1 VANGTASGS
10 TEIEA
15 IVPVRGR
22 AARTVLTSGQ
32 VRFRWLITL
41 GIACG
46 AIVVFFP
53 FFWMAI
59 TSLKTAP
66 EIQRVPLQIAPDHW
80 LNLANYVE
88 VFKRENFLR
97 YLLNSALV
105 ASIAAV
111 SSVVVSSLAGFG
123 FAKYHFP
130 GRDVL
135 FLAIVGI
142 LMVPF
147 QSVVVPLYVWMNRL
161 GLLDTYAGIVAPDLV
176 SVFGVFLMRQS
187 IEMIPN
193 DYIDA
198 ARMDG
203 SSELRI
209 FFEVILPSVK
219 PAIATLLIIKFMWSW
234 NEFFWPMV
242 VISSPQMKVVTMGLM
257 SFTNM
262 YFIEYNLLTAAAVIS
277 ILPILV
283 IFVTLQRWVVQAV
296 VMSGLKG

>member
-1 VANGTASGS
+1 MNP
-10 TEIEA
+10 
-15 IVPVRGR
+15 IVPSSGLSRR
-22 AARTVLTSGQ
+22 AALTSRQ
-32 VRFRWLITL
+32 VHFRWLITL
-41 GIACG
+41 AVACG
-46 AIVVFFP
+46 AIMIFFP

-80 LNLANYVE
+80 FNLTNYFE
-88 VFKRENFLR
+88 VFKREPFMR
-97 YLLNSALV
+97 YLLNSAIV
-105 ASIAAV
+105 ASVAAV
-111 SSVVVSSLAGFG
+111 SSLVVSSLAGFG

-130 GRDVL
+130 GRDIF
-135 FLAIVGI
+135 FLAVVGI

-147 QSVVVPLYVWMNRL
+147 QSVVVPLYVWINDL

-176 SVFGVFLMRQS
+176 SVFGVFLMRQA
-187 IEMIPN
+187 IEMIPD

-198 ARMDG
+198 ARIDG
-203 SSELRI
+203 CSELRI
-209 FFEVILPSVK
+209 FWSVILPSVT
-219 PAIATLLIIKFMWSW
+219 PATLLIIKFMWSW

-242 VISSPQMKVVTMGLM
+242 VISSPQMKVATMGLM

-277 ILPILV
+277 ILPILL

>member
-1 VANGTASGS
+1 MSSIAPSIESASRE
-10 TEIEA
+10 TRA
-15 IVPVRGR
+15 I
-22 AARTVLTSGQ
+22 ARVH
-32 VRFRWLITL
+32 VRWLIML
-41 GIACG
+41 AVACG

-53 FFWMAI
+53 FFWMAV

-88 VFKRENFLR
+88 VFKREPFMR
-97 YLLNSALV
+97 FLLNSAIV

-130 GRDVL
+130 GRDAL
-135 FLAIVGI
+135 FLAVVGI

-147 QSVVVPLYVWMNRL
+147 QSVVVPLYVWINRL
-161 GLLDTYAGIVAPDLV
+161 GLLDTYMGIVAPDLV
-176 SVFGVFLMRQS
+176 SVFGVFLMRQA

-198 ARMDG
+198 ARVDG
-203 SSELRI
+203 CSELKI
-209 FFEVILPSVK
+209 FFTVILPSVR
-219 PAIATLLIIKFMWSW
+219 PAIATLLIIKFMWNW

-242 VISSPQMKVVTMGLM
+242 VISSSQMKVVTMGLM

-277 ILPILV
+277 ILPILL
-283 IFVTLQRWVVQAV
+283 IFITLQRWVVQAV

>member
-1 VANGTASGS
+1 LSRPATPNLG
-10 TEIEA
+10 
-15 IVPVRGR
+15 PVH
-22 AARTVLTSGQ
+22 V
-32 VRFRWLITL
+32 RWLIAL
-41 GIACG
+41 AVAGG

-66 EIQRVPLQIAPDHW
+66 EIQRVPLQIAPDDW
-80 LNLANYVE
+80 LNFSNYFE
-88 VFKRENFLR
+88 VFKREPFWR
-97 YLLNSALV
+97 YLLNSTIV
-105 ASIAAV
+105 ASVAAV

-123 FAKYHFP
+123 FAKYRFP

-135 FLAIVGI
+135 FLAVVGI
-142 LMVPF
+142 MMVPF
-147 QSVVVPLYVWMNRL
+147 QSVVVPLYVMMNDL

-176 SVFGVFLMRQS
+176 SVFGVFLMRQA
-187 IEMIPN
+187 IETIPD

-198 ARMDG
+198 ARIDG
-203 SSELRI
+203 ASELRI
-209 FFEVILPSVK
+209 FFLVILPSVK

-242 VISSPQMKVVTMGLM
+242 VTSSPQMKVVTMGLM

-262 YFIEYNLLTAAAVIS
+262 YFIEYNLLTAAAVVS

-283 IFVTLQRWVVQAV
+283 IFVVLQRWVVQAV

>member
-1 VANGTASGS
+1 MNS
-10 TEIEA
+10 
-15 IVPVRGR
+15 IVPSSEPSPR
-22 AARTVLTSGQ
+22 AALA
-32 VRFRWLITL
+32 VRHVYFRWLITL
-41 GIACG
+41 AVACG
-46 AIVVFFP
+46 AIMIFFP

-80 LNLANYVE
+80 LNLTNYFE
-88 VFKRENFLR
+88 VFKREPFMR
-97 YLLNSALV
+97 YLLNSAIV

-111 SSVVVSSLAGFG
+111 SSLVVSSLAGFG

-130 GRDVL
+130 GRDAF
-135 FLAIVGI
+135 FLAVVGI
-142 LMVPF
+142 MMVPF
-147 QSVVVPLYVWMNRL
+147 QSVVVPLYVWINDL

-176 SVFGVFLMRQS
+176 SVFGVFLMRQA
-187 IEMIPN
+187 IETIPN

-198 ARMDG
+198 ARIDG
-203 SSELRI
+203 CSELRI
-209 FFEVILPSVK
+209 FFSVILPSVK
-219 PAIATLLIIKFMWSW
+219 PAMATLLIIKFMWSW

-242 VISSPQMKVVTMGLM
+242 VISSPEMKVVTMGLM

-277 ILPILV
+277 ILPILL
-283 IFVTLQRWVVQAV
+283 IFITLQRWVVQAV

>member
-1 VANGTASGS
+1 MTLRPFNLRLVIIVA
-10 TEIEA
+10 
-15 IVPVRGR
+15 V
-22 AARTVLTSGQ
+22 
-32 VRFRWLITL
+32 
-41 GIACG
+41 ACG

-53 FFWMAI
+53 FFWMAV

-66 EIQRVPLQIAPDHW
+66 EIQRVPLTIAPDNW
-80 LNLANYVE
+80 LNFGNYVE
-88 VFKRENFLR
+88 VFKREPFLR
-97 YLLNSALV
+97 YLVNSAIV
-105 ASIAAV
+105 ASVAAV

-123 FAKYHFP
+123 FAKYRFP
-130 GRDVL
+130 GRDVF

-147 QSVVVPLYVWMNRL
+147 QSVVVPLYVWMNEF
-161 GLLDTYAGIVAPDLV
+161 GLLDTYAGIVLPDLV

-198 ARMDG
+198 ARIDG
-203 SSELRI
+203 ASDLRI
-209 FFEVILPSVK
+209 FFSVVLPSVK

-242 VISSPQMKVVTMGLM
+242 VTTSQHMRVVTIGVM

-262 YFIEYNLLTAAAVIS
+262 YYIDYNLLTAAAVIS

>member
-1 VANGTASGS
+1 V
-10 TEIEA
+10 
-15 IVPVRGR
+15 
-22 AARTVLTSGQ
+22 
-32 VRFRWLITL
+32 
-41 GIACG
+41 
-46 AIVVFFP
+46 
-53 FFWMAI
+53 

-66 EIQRVPLQIAPDHW
+66 EIQRVPLTIAPDNW
-80 LNLANYVE
+80 LNFGNYVE
-88 VFKRENFLR
+88 VFKREPFLR
-97 YLLNSALV
+97 YLLNSAIV
-105 ASIAAV
+105 ASVAAV

-123 FAKYHFP
+123 FAKYRFP
-130 GRDVL
+130 GRDVF

-147 QSVVVPLYVWMNRL
+147 QSVVVPLYVWMNEL
-161 GLLDTYAGIVAPDLV
+161 GLLDTYAGIVLPDLV

-198 ARMDG
+198 ARIDG
-203 SSELRI
+203 ASDLRI
-209 FFEVILPSVK
+209 FFSVVLPSVK

-242 VISSPQMKVVTMGLM
+242 VTTSQHMRVITIGVM

-262 YFIEYNLLTAAAVIS
+262 YYIDYNLLTAAAVIS

>member
-1 VANGTASGS
+1 MTLRPFNLRLVIIVA
-10 TEIEA
+10 
-15 IVPVRGR
+15 V
-22 AARTVLTSGQ
+22 
-32 VRFRWLITL
+32 
-41 GIACG
+41 ACG

-53 FFWMAI
+53 FFWMAV

-66 EIQRVPLQIAPDHW
+66 EIQRVPLQIAPDNW
-80 LNLANYVE
+80 LNFANYVE
-88 VFKRENFLR
+88 VFKRESFFR

-105 ASIAAV
+105 ASVAAI

-123 FAKYHFP
+123 FAKYRFP
-130 GRDVL
+130 GRDFF

-147 QSVVVPLYVWMNRL
+147 QSVVVPLYVWMNEF

-176 SVFGVFLMRQS
+176 SVFGVFLMRQA

-198 ARMDG
+198 ARIDG
-203 SSELRI
+203 ASELKI
-209 FFEVILPSVK
+209 FFAVILPAVK

-242 VISSPQMKVVTMGLM
+242 VTSSPQMKVVTLGLM

-262 YFIEYNLLTAAAVIS
+262 YYIEYNLLTAAAVLS

-283 IFVTLQRWVVQAV
+283 IFVVLQRWVVQAV

>member
-1 VANGTASGS
+1 MNS
-10 TEIEA
+10 
-15 IVPVRGR
+15 IV
-22 AARTVLTSGQ
+22 TSGGVPSRARMTIRQ
-32 VRFRWLITL
+32 VYVRWLIML
-41 GIACG
+41 AVACG

-53 FFWMAI
+53 FFWMAM

-66 EIQRVPLQIAPDHW
+66 EIQRVPLQIAPDVW
-80 LNLANYVE
+80 LNLTNYIE
-88 VFKRENFLR
+88 VFKREPFMR
-97 YLLNSALV
+97 YLLNSAIV
-105 ASIAAV
+105 ASISAV
-111 SSVVVSSLAGFG
+111 SSVAVSSLAGFG
-123 FAKYHFP
+123 FAKYQFP
-130 GRDVL
+130 GRDVF

-142 LMVPF
+142 MMIPF

-161 GLLDTYAGIVAPDLV
+161 GLLDTYMGIVAPDLV
-176 SVFGVFLMRQS
+176 SVFGVFLMRQA

-198 ARMDG
+198 ARIDG
-203 SSELRI
+203 CSELRI
-209 FFEVILPSVK
+209 FFSVILPSVK

-277 ILPILV
+277 ILPILL
-283 IFVTLQRWVVQAV
+283 IFITLQRWVVQAV

>member
-1 VANGTASGS
+1 MNSIVASGG
-10 TEIEA
+10 
-15 IVPVRGR
+15 VPSR
-22 AARTVLTSGQ
+22 ARMTIRQ
-32 VRFRWLITL
+32 VYVRWLIML
-41 GIACG
+41 AVACG

-53 FFWMAI
+53 FFWMAM

-66 EIQRVPLQIAPDHW
+66 EIQRVPLQIAPDVW
-80 LNLANYVE
+80 LNLTNYIE
-88 VFKRENFLR
+88 VFKREPFMR
-97 YLLNSALV
+97 YLLNSAIV
-105 ASIAAV
+105 ASISAV
-111 SSVVVSSLAGFG
+111 SSVAVSSLAGFG
-123 FAKYHFP
+123 FAKYQFP
-130 GRDVL
+130 GRDVF

-142 LMVPF
+142 MMIPF

-161 GLLDTYAGIVAPDLV
+161 GLLDTYMGIVAPDLV
-176 SVFGVFLMRQS
+176 SVFGVFLMRQA

-198 ARMDG
+198 ARIDG
-203 SSELRI
+203 CSELRI
-209 FFEVILPSVK
+209 FFSVILPSVK

-277 ILPILV
+277 ILPILL
-283 IFVTLQRWVVQAV
+283 IFITLQRWVVQAV

>member
-1 VANGTASGS
+1 MANFPQA
-10 TEIEA
+10 
-15 IVPVRGR
+15 GR
-22 AARTVLTSGQ
+22 VLTGPLEATSVIKQ
-32 VRFRWLITL
+32 VHLRWLTTL
-41 GIACG
+41 AVACG
-46 AIVVFFP
+46 AIIVFFP

-66 EIQRVPLQIAPDHW
+66 EIQRVPLQIAPDNW
-80 LNLANYVE
+80 LYFSNYID
-88 VFKRENFLR
+88 VFKREPFFR
-97 YLLNSALV
+97 YLLNSTIV
-105 ASIAAV
+105 ASIAAI

-130 GRDVL
+130 GRDIF
-135 FLAIVGI
+135 FLAILGI

-147 QSVVVPLYVWMNRL
+147 QSVVVPLYVWMNEL
-161 GLLDTYAGIVAPDLV
+161 GLLDTYMGIVAPDLV
-176 SVFGVFLMRQS
+176 SVFGVFLMRNA
-187 IEMIPN
+187 IEAIPN

-198 ARMDG
+198 ARIDG
-203 SSELRI
+203 ASELRI
-209 FFEVILPSVK
+209 FFLVVLPSVK

-242 VISSPQMKVVTMGLM
+242 VTTSPQMKVVTIGLM

-262 YFIEYNLLTAAAVIS
+262 YYIDYNLLTAAAVIS

-283 IFVTLQRWVVQAV
+283 IFVVLQRWVVQAV